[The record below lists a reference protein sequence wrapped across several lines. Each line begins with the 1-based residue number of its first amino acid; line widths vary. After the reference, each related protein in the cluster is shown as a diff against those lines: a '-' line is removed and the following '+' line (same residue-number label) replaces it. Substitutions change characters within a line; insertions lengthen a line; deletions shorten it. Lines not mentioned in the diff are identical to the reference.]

1 MVVDGGLVDLQV
13 GEVEMIRQLI
23 RRIEKSEVPLA
34 EEEPQFEAIKEKY
47 SRGQPLSFEE
57 QDLVFKLAGKAG
69 EWEKAVESSASTE
82 PEQTL
87 PGC

>member
-1 MVVDGGLVDLQV
+1 MVLQV
-13 GEVEMIRQLI
+13 GDTETIRQLI
-23 RRIEKSEVPLA
+23 QRIEKSEVPLA

-57 QDLVFKLAGKAG
+57 QDLVFKLASKAG
-69 EWEKAVESSASTE
+69 EWEKAVESSARTE

>member
-23 RRIEKSEVPLA
+23 QRIEKSEVPLA

-57 QDLVFKLAGKAG
+57 QDLVFKLVRKAR

-82 PEQTL
+82 REQIL